1 MKPFTYLTAFENLTP
16 EGQPY
21 TPLTLLSDTA
31 TTHKFGKQTW
41 KPQNYEGT
49 FNGQVPLYWALKESL
64 NAATVNLGMSVGL
77 SNIIDTSRRFGL
89 TSRIEQYPSLTLGA
103 FELAPIEVLGAY
115 GTFARMGD
123 HVDLTLLDHVEN
135 LNGQELYRFTGK
147 HEQVAAAEAT
157 AELVGVMKHTILSGS
172 GRGVR
177 GYGFMHPAAG
187 KTGTTNDKKDAWF
200 AGFTPYHAA
209 VVWVGYDDNTS
220 HNLTG
225 GSGAVPIWASYMR
238 SYASIFPADDFAWP
252 AGVERVTL
260 SPEEQTAAGA
270 PEKKKELPTPIELIF
285 KRGQR

>member
-1 MKPFTYLTAFENLTP
+1 M
-16 EGQPY
+16 
-21 TPLTLLSDTA
+21 
-31 TTHKFGKQTW
+31 
-41 KPQNYEGT
+41 
-49 FNGQVPLYWALKESL
+49 
-64 NAATVNLGMSVGL
+64 
-77 SNIIDTSRRFGL
+77 
-89 TSRIEQYPSLTLGA
+89 
-103 FELAPIEVLGAY
+103 
-115 GTFARMGD
+115 
-123 HVDLTLLDHVEN
+123 
-135 LNGQELYRFTGK
+135 
-147 HEQVAAAEAT
+147 
-157 AELVGVMKHTILSGS
+157 MKHTILSGS

-270 PEKKKELPTPIELIF
+270 PEKKKDLPTPIELIF